1 MHICICV
8 CVYNTNVL
16 RMLYI
21 NDSRFFAVCSSELF
35 SIISAP
41 QTFSLVSFLRE
52 EIIRFQ
58 EKKTIN

>member
-1 MHICICV
+1 MYICICV

-21 NDSRFFAVCSSELF
+21 NDSRFFTVCSELF